1 MPTIVDSLIVSLS
14 IDPSQFKKGQEE
26 ANRAFAK
33 VKDQA
38 AKSGKEIEES
48 NKKVGETFAKVRN
61 EALGLFAAFL
71 GARGIKEFVSDIN
84 TANASLG
91 RFGINIGASPQLVS
105 GWEKAVERMGGTAE
119 EAAGSLD
126 AISKALWQVHNMG
139 QALPQELYRLQ
150 GGMGKIASTTFDS
163 EHGVI
168 PFMND
173 IAAQAQKLAA
183 VDPVSAMNLLK
194 GAGIS
199 EATAN
204 TMIKYGAGMGAYA
217 DSLGKSLGPTRDAIK
232 GAQDLQDAWAK
243 VRQTVDGIGND
254 SIPALDKALV
264 PALGKMAD
272 FLQKFRDAE
281 KATEGHSVPI
291 PWGQWWQNTE
301 KFFDIGAHG
310 AELPPGFD
318 EGAFE
323 SRRGQALSNL
333 TFQGQGVSRGN
344 PLPVDIVKTSL
355 PQSGGDPNGFLGG
368 PIGSGGPLPSGR
380 GSGRGA
386 QGALRSRGT
395 GAYEGTAGDGD
406 ATSGSFMDALAR
418 IESANQNIH
427 SRVDPDP
434 PGYPGGNSQGYFQI
448 NTPTWRE
455 FAAGTRGAAYPDAM
469 SAPRDVQ
476 AEVAE
481 RIPLSRFGPRTQRL
495 LAIQFGAL
503 NTHDTIG
510 ALAAHFGGTVKPVA
524 AKTSSSGGMS
534 PAGGPWITLHGKRY
548 QTDKNGNV
556 LPNTGELSH
565 HNAPAWWSGVPLA
578 QNGAPTGGA
587 RLSSMAAGHAVTTS
601 QTSNALHI
609 NGGIHVNAPNATD
622 AHGIASELTAS
633 LERSTMA
640 MLAQSGQV

>member
-1 MPTIVDSLIVSLS
+1 
-14 IDPSQFKKGQEE
+14 
-26 ANRAFAK
+26 
-33 VKDQA
+33 
-38 AKSGKEIEES
+38 
-48 NKKVGETFAKVRN
+48 
-61 EALGLFAAFL
+61 
-71 GARGIKEFVSDIN
+71 
-84 TANASLG
+84 
-91 RFGINIGASPQLVS
+91 LVS
-105 GWEKAVERMGGTAE
+105 GWEKAVERMGGTSE
-119 EAAGSLD
+119 EAAGSLS

-243 VRQTVDGIGND
+243 VRQTVEGIGND
-254 SIPALDKALV
+254 SIPALDKAMTPVLN
-264 PALGKMAD
+264 KFAD

-323 SRRGQALSNL
+323 SRRGQALSGL
-333 TFQGQGVSRGN
+333 TVEGQSVSRGN
-344 PLPVDIVKTSL
+344 PLPVDIVRTSL
-355 PQSGGDPNGFLGG
+355 SQQAISDPNALLGG
-368 PIGSGGPLPSGR
+368 PRGSGGALPTENQGGGGAPAGIRLR
-380 GSGRGA
+380 GSGS
-386 QGALRSRGT
+386 LGT
-395 GAYEGTAGDGD
+395 WWTPDRIQHAADRLQKEAGLSE
-406 ATSGSFMDALAR
+406 A
-418 IESANQNIH
+418 
-427 SRVDPDP
+427 
-434 PGYPGGNSQGYFQI
+434 
-448 NTPTWRE
+448 
-455 FAAGTRGAAYPDAM
+455 GAAALVARWAGVEAASGP
-469 SAPRDVQ
+469 SARNNIGGGHWGIGQWSRDRGGVQ
-476 AEVAE
+476 FANASFDQQLGHAIDELKTTE
-481 RIPLSRFGPRTQRL
+481 SR
-495 LAIQFGAL
+495 A
-503 NTHDTIG
+503 
-510 ALAAHFGGTVKPVA
+510 
-524 AKTSSSGGMS
+524 
-534 PAGGPWITLHGKRY
+534 
-548 QTDKNGNV
+548 GNV
-556 LPNTGELSH
+556 LRSAKTPEEGARGASMYERAEHYNPATGTDDWTSRTPVNKVLKQLKH
-565 HNAPAWWSGVPLA
+565 PHGKNAPAWWSGAPLA
-578 QNGAPTGGA
+578 HNGTPTGGA

-601 QTSNALHI
+601 QTSNAIHI
-609 NGGIHVNAPNATD
+609 AKIDVNAPNATD

-633 LERSTMA
+633 LERSTMV